1 VGCGRWLEDTYSEN
15 AIHRQGLTLGFMYQV
30 VDVAQVTAAATAELD
45 ALTVGMVCVRILQK
59 SGGRYIGRW
68 SYGHHLWTEYPAIGE
83 ELNNRTINIQQK
95 LGLLKPNAADGDSS
109 TKTGKTADSGGSD
122 KKGASTAKQSM
133 TAASN
138 SQTPMTTESRSLLNS
153 SWKIGVGFPEFEDEE
168 ADSLDIRRS
177 VTKAVAK
184 VRLDCLDCLY
194 GYSFCPSMTCDLY
207 LFACCSLNRS
217 RQSSFG
223 CRSKILWICS
233 TESTSSP
240 VCLSSFTLKQWLD
253 MCHRSIILQI
263 FLFKQKAKLKE

>member
-1 VGCGRWLEDTYSEN
+1 
-15 AIHRQGLTLGFMYQV
+15 MYQV

-194 GYSFCPSMTCDLY
+194 NHHFARRFTICIVRLLQSQPEPTEFFWMQIEDFVDMFNRVYIVTGMSVKFHVETMVRYVSSIDYFADL
-207 LFACCSLNRS
+207 SV
-217 RQSSFG
+217 Q
-223 CRSKILWICS
+223 
-233 TESTSSP
+233 TEGE
-240 VCLSSFTLKQWLD
+240 
-253 MCHRSIILQI
+253 
-263 FLFKQKAKLKE
+263 AKGVTRR